1 MQEFT
6 KRNADRKVAARTI
19 KEIRVRLGCTQEE
32 FADIIGV
39 QKQNIKLW
47 EDAACLPNKKRI
59 IKICEVGRINPNEL
73 LHGCKVNLDNLVGI
87 FLDLPPKKQREFL
100 ERIIAEGK
108 KKEQKR

>member
-6 KRNADRKVAARTI
+6 KRNADRKAAARTI

-47 EDAACLPNKKRI
+47 
-59 IKICEVGRINPNEL
+59 
-73 LHGCKVNLDNLVGI
+73 
-87 FLDLPPKKQREFL
+87 
-100 ERIIAEGK
+100 
-108 KKEQKR
+108 